1 LTAARSA
8 IEAAATA
15 RAAVGFA
22 IAAPP
27 AATVARSVN
36 FRDYGGSCVAY
47 ASLKIVVDVSSFAD
61 RLQSPRVRWTIA
73 VVAILLMFLGFLVL
87 TRRLP
92 KGSLRGA
99 GSEQRVSI
107 TAVTREFLLPLAV
120 GFEVVGWRVVWIE
133 GPRNGFIHVVLNRG
147 RDFFRV
153 LIARRQGTT
162 EPVQVSAGPYV
173 LFSMDRER
181 FPGDVTPVM
190 RAMAEHLRTKTNP
203 PPGLG
208 PFSPGR

>member
-1 LTAARSA
+1 MTAARSA

-22 IAAPP
+22 IAVPP
-27 AATVARSVN
+27 VATVARSVN
-36 FRDYGGSCVAY
+36 FRDYGGSSVAY
-47 ASLKIVVDVSSFAD
+47 ALLKIVIDVSSFAD

-73 VVAILLMFLGFLVL
+73 IVAMLQVFLGFLVL
-87 TRRLP
+87 RRRLS

-147 RDFFRV
+147 RDFSSAYR
-153 LIARRQGTT
+153 A
-162 EPVQVSAGPYV
+162 SAGDDGAGSGLCWALCAVQHGP
-173 LFSMDRER
+173 
-181 FPGDVTPVM
+181 
-190 RAMAEHLRTKTNP
+190 RAISWRRDASHARD
-203 PPGLG
+203 
-208 PFSPGR
+208 GRAPSCEDEPAARA